1 MLWSVIASNMVEDG
15 SRRQASVCM
24 TSSPL
29 MQVEGPYL
37 QVMQPV
43 LTFGLLLL
51 RRFVLSLG
59 IIKALT

>member
-1 MLWSVIASNMVEDG
+1 
-15 SRRQASVCM
+15 
-24 TSSPL
+24 

-51 RRFVLSLG
+51 RRFTLLLG
-59 IIKALT
+59 LFSGILKALM